1 MRPWDAVKKDTTMVD
16 RRTEI
21 CAALAAAA
29 EDTVTFYESL
39 TPEQLQ
45 CIVYTEEVHWTVR
58 QVLAH
63 LVTIEQSM
71 HALFRN
77 IRSGGPGSPAD
88 FDVMRFNRSQPQKLD
103 HLAMPELLG
112 RFKAVRQ
119 ETIAIVAAMA
129 EEDLDRKGRHVFLG
143 HDRLERFVRWAYEHA
158 RLHEDDARRALAKPT

>member
-1 MRPWDAVKKDTTMVD
+1 MVD

-45 CIVYTEEVHWTVR
+45 CVVYTDEVHWTVR

-63 LVTIEQSM
+63 LATIEQSM

-77 IRSGGPGSPAD
+77 ILAGGPGSPED

-103 HLAMPELLG
+103 HLAMPDLLG
-112 RFKAVRQ
+112 RFKAVRR
-119 ETIAIVAAMA
+119 ETIAIAAAMA
-129 EEDLDRKGRHVFLG
+129 EEDLDREGRHVFLG
-143 HDRLERFVRWAYEHA
+143 HDRLERFLRWAYEHA
-158 RLHEDDARRALAKPT
+158 RLHEEDARRALAMPA